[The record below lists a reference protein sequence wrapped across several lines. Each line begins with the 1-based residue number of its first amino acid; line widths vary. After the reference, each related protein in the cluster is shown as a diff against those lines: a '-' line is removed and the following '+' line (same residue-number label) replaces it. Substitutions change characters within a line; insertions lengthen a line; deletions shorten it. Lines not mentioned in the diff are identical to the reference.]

1 MNLHT
6 YWATTLRVLR
16 QLLADHRTLGLIL
29 GVPTA
34 LLVLLYFVYLD
45 VPTPPGGEALFP
57 RIALSM
63 LGILPMLVM
72 FLVTSVSMQRER
84 TSGTLERLWT
94 TRLHR
99 ADLLVGYATAF
110 AVVALA
116 QAVVLAVV
124 AYVFLGVQTQG
135 SAALVLLIAA
145 LDAVVGVA
153 LGLMTSAF
161 ARTEFEAVQFMPVVV
176 GPQIFLCGLL
186 VPRDQLPDALR
197 WVSDVLPMSYA
208 VDALTTLREGA
219 DVTTGLVVDLGVL
232 VAFGLGALVA
242 AALTM
247 PRTTR

>member
-99 ADLLVGYATAF
+99 ADLLMGYATAF

-161 ARTEFEAVQFMPVVV
+161 ARTEFQAVQFMPVVV

-186 VPRDQLPDALR
+186 VPRDQLPDVLR

-219 DVTTGLVVDLGVL
+219 DVTTGLVADLGIL
-232 VAFGLGALVA
+232 AAFGLGALVA